1 MKYLPSNIGSICK
14 RLHFSF
20 SCLPLR
26 QYSCF
31 VSYLSDITAGHQNAT
46 PPCYWNFPDVI
57 DSLGLPATL
66 ATQTVMFPE
75 HCNVHSR
82 PHLWILLLR
91 WHGHTMQIWH
101 PRSRMQN
108 LHIILGLRVM
118 RYKIKFSNICMP
130 ATNLLH
136 MHTTDMHPINIEI
149 HGCQRLNVSTMQV
162 IFIEGSRAQ
171 LKTII
176 RWGHRH
182 LPEVR
187 LRHAS
192 FNRTMLRRAGSKAD
206 VCEGDLSF
214 CFKCIMRAAMASHL
228 FKDAPQDTLQHE
240 TPKDVRSQHFPARQH
255 VNSH

>member
-1 MKYLPSNIGSICK
+1 MQYLPSNIGSICK

-26 QYSCF
+26 QYSSF
-31 VSYLSDITAGHQNAT
+31 VSYLSDITAGHQNT
-46 PPCYWNFPDVI
+46 TSSRQWNFPDVI
-57 DSLGLPATL
+57 DSLRLPAIL
-66 ATQTVMFPE
+66 AIQTVMFPE
-75 HCNVHSR
+75 NCNVHSR
-82 PHLWILLLR
+82 PHLGILLLR

-108 LHIILGLRVM
+108 LHIILGFCVM
-118 RYKIKFSNICMP
+118 RCKIKFSNVCLS
-130 ATNLLH
+130 AANLLH
-136 MHTTDMHPINIEI
+136 MNTTDVHPINIEI

-162 IFIEGSRAQ
+162 IFIEGSCAQ